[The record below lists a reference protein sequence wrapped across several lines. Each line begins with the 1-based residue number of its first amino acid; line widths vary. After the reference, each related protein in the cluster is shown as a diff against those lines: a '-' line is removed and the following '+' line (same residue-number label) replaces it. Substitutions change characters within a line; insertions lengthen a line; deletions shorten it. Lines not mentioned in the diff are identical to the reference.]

1 LSDDLSDDELKI
13 LRDCGL
19 MTRCPGAFNTWNER
33 NSKDKAVRL
42 TNMKVREAE
51 GKKNLIGQDVSRLQT
66 IYLKLAID
74 DAVATFP

>member
-1 LSDDLSDDELKI
+1 LSDDLGDDELKI

-19 MTRCPGAFNTWNER
+19 MTRCPQAFNTWNER
-33 NSKDKAVRL
+33 NSRDRAGRQ

-51 GKKNLIGQDVSRLQT
+51 GKRNLIGQDVSRLQSV
-66 IYLKLAID
+66 YLKLAID